1 MSELSVVDRSEINE
15 YDRLANYGTTVNRKI
30 QISTVARSPHYK
42 REAKVRNSPR
52 LSSRISATCYGHSR
66 VPGQVTMLTDDPC
79 LASCTNK
86 STGGLSAESARSH
99 LPLVNLWVQLLRHS
113 LTYFL
118 NWKQVLSL
126 WGWQKIT
133 KNLPRDCHWSRS
145 MIYSALPSRIQRKY
159 NCHRI
164 GWTWA

>member
-79 LASCTNK
+79 FGRAQTNQPAAC
-86 STGGLSAESARSH
+86 L
-99 LPLVNLWVQLLRHS
+99 
-113 LTYFL
+113 
-118 NWKQVLSL
+118 LSL
-126 WGWQKIT
+126 LAVIC
-133 KNLPRDCHWSRS
+133 L
-145 MIYSALPSRIQRKY
+145 L
-159 NCHRI
+159 
-164 GWTWA
+164 